1 MYIREEKKILI
12 SLLAIIIVLGSFEL
26 LFVEQNAVC
35 TEAQRADSTSL
46 NLTPSENLSPISFSS
61 VQIGPMNAF
70 PGQLINE
77 SYYLGTTDPSPSYYE
92 VTVTLNNSSYETLDA
107 FPTDTSGLTPS
118 GYYLLFSFEM
128 PNDQP
133 GMWWTLGYQILPVTI
148 STIQGVEQT
157 VLTAGGTQILMQY
170 STESM
175 AGSYMIKGIANFSFA
190 SNFTEVQ
197 LYPSNP
203 QGTIIVSSQVNYWNF
218 VSGVIKVDFSLY
230 ENIGNSNGLT
240 TPPLMFASV
249 DYNFPLSIT
258 TSGIPISEAEYRITL
273 IQGNGAYIMGITSG
287 QIAEITN
294 AMNQTLSIPISQ
306 LNAAVVSINGD
317 VATLQTSFG
326 TMLTDL
332 SSINASISTIRSG
345 VAYLNTSIGQ
355 VKTSLSS
362 INATIVTIKD
372 DTVTLETSLG
382 TIYTNLNAVNATVSS
397 IKNDQATITTA
408 IGNIQVSLSSINAI
422 ILSIENGQ
430 ASLITDVG
438 LIETSLFNL
447 NATIFSVS
455 SGEAKI
461 VTDIG
466 DINTS
471 IRSLNASFDGMSGTA
486 AVIQTDIGII
496 ETSLNSINA
505 TIFSVHLGIVGLNTS
520 IGKVE
525 VSLKSLNASIIGL
538 SGDTAKI
545 MTIAGEVNASLSDLN
560 TTILVSGSGTSWFND
575 TYATIETCLGNIT
588 GTVTNVSND
597 TATIETNL
605 GVVTAS
611 VNSIKT
617 MNGQGLSGDSFSLF
631 DLIVITLLGT
641 LIIIASLAMLSSRS
655 TLKIMGD
662 RVK

>member
-1 MYIREEKKILI
+1 MYIRKERKIII

-26 LFVEQNAVC
+26 LFVEQNTVN
-35 TEAQRADSTSL
+35 TEAQHAASASL
-46 NLTPSENLSPISFSS
+46 NLIPSTDLSSISLSS
-61 VQIGPMNAF
+61 VQTGPMNAF

-77 SYYLGTTDPSPSYYE
+77 SYYLGTTDPSASYYE
-92 VTVTLNNSSYETLDA
+92 VTVTLNNSSYETLDV
-107 FPTDTSGLTPS
+107 FPTGTSALTPS

-133 GMWWTLGYQILPVTI
+133 GMWWSVGYFIIPVENQVVISEKTVTLHTSGNIWMSVWTASPASSPFSIKGKTSFSFSTNVSKIDLYPVNP
-148 STIQGVEQT
+148 SQGV
-157 VLTAGGTQILMQY
+157 VI
-170 STESM
+170 
-175 AGSYMIKGIANFSFA
+175 
-190 SNFTEVQ
+190 
-197 LYPSNP
+197 
-203 QGTIIVSSQVNYWNF
+203 SSQVNSWNF
-218 VSGVIKVDFSLY
+218 VTNQLSVSFTLY
-230 ENIGNSNGLT
+230 ENVESTNSNT
-240 TPPLMFASV
+240 TPPSITAAV
-249 DYNFPLSIT
+249 TYNTSSINTVTLSPLSAI
-258 TSGIPISEAEYRITL
+258 GYRITL

-287 QIAEITN
+287 QIAEITD

-372 DTVTLETSLG
+372 DTITLETSLG

-408 IGNIQVSLSSINAI
+408 IGNVQVSLSSINAI
-422 ILSIENGQ
+422 ILSIENGE
-430 ASLITDVG
+430 ASIITDMG

-447 NATIFSVS
+447 NATLVSVS

-461 VTDIG
+461 STDIG

-471 IRSLNASFDGMSGTA
+471 IRSLNASFDGISGTA

-505 TIFSVHLGIVGLNTS
+505 TIFSIHLGIVGLNTS
-520 IGKVE
+520 IGKIE

-560 TTILVSGSGTSWFND
+560 TTIFVSGSGTSWFND

-588 GTVTNVSND
+588 GTVTKVSND

-617 MNGQGLSGDSFSLF
+617 MNGQDLSGDSFSLF
-631 DLIVITLLGT
+631 DIIVIALLGA